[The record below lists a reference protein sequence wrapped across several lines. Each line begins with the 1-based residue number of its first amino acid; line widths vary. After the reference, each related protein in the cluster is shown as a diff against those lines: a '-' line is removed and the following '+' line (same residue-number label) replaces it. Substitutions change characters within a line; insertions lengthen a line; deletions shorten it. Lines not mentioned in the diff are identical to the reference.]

1 MTMEMTSR
9 PCRHWLLGDHLS
21 CKSISRFEKLIPDN
35 NSIFRNPIVP
45 CESISIP
52 RVDLAAWKE
61 NVQDTLF
68 HEDISPNSLSAFPS
82 QAVNAASG
90 GLLQSEGL
98 SQTPF
103 SAFDVNTIFDGQ
115 TPEKRTRKNIYN
127 LDVKY
132 YG

>member
-1 MTMEMTSR
+1 M
-9 PCRHWLLGDHLS
+9 
-21 CKSISRFEKLIPDN
+21 
-35 NSIFRNPIVP
+35 FRNPIVP
-45 CESISIP
+45 CESPSIP
-52 RVDLAAWKE
+52 RVDLSAWKE
-61 NVQDTLF
+61 NVKKTLF
-68 HEDISPNSLSAFPS
+68 HEDLSSNSLSSVPS

-98 SQTPF
+98 SQSQTPF

-115 TPEKRTRKNIYN
+115 KPEKRTRKNIYN

>member
-1 MTMEMTSR
+1 M
-9 PCRHWLLGDHLS
+9 
-21 CKSISRFEKLIPDN
+21 
-35 NSIFRNPIVP
+35 P
-45 CESISIP
+45 CESPSIP
-52 RVDLAAWKE
+52 RVDLSAWKE
-61 NVQDTLF
+61 SVKDTLF
-68 HEDISPNSLSAFPS
+68 NEDLSTNSLSSIPS

-90 GLLQSEGL
+90 GLKQSEGL

-115 TPEKRTRKNIYN
+115 KPEKRTRKNIYN

>member
-1 MTMEMTSR
+1 M
-9 PCRHWLLGDHLS
+9 
-21 CKSISRFEKLIPDN
+21 
-35 NSIFRNPIVP
+35 FRNPIVA
-45 CESISIP
+45 CESASIP

-61 NVQDTLF
+61 NVKNTLY
-68 HEDISPNSLSAFPS
+68 HEDLSSNSLSSIPS
-82 QAVNAASG
+82 QAVNDASG